1 MTPPLRFATPGY
13 DQAIADFMGKVA
25 QGILELDVL
34 LRKMPTRRT
43 VHAGP
48 MRNVREP
55 QVLDQPLRAFRY
67 TLSIPFDVL
76 RNTDIDQ
83 FTALLYDFAEA
94 HRQELAG
101 AFVQTMTAV
110 AEATGNTISAE
121 GQPLSFDMINDTL
134 EMISISFDERGNP
147 IMPTIV
153 VHPDM
158 TKKLMALEPTP
169 EQLQRQAEILQR
181 KKAAFD
187 AQKRT
192 RRLPRQHQ

>member
-1 MTPPLRFATPGY
+1 M
-13 DQAIADFMGKVA
+13 ADFMGKIA
-25 QGILELDVL
+25 QGILGLDAL
-34 LRKMPTRRT
+34 LRNMPSRRT

-55 QVLDQPLRAFRY
+55 QVLDQPLQAFRY
-67 TLSIPFDVL
+67 TLSIPFDVI

-83 FTALLYDFAEA
+83 FTELLYDFAEA
-94 HRQELAG
+94 HRHEIGG
-101 AFVQTMTAV
+101 AFVRTMMEVT
-110 AEATGNTISAE
+110 EATGNSINAE
-121 GQPLSFDMINDTL
+121 GRPLSFDMINDAI
-134 EMISISFDERGNP
+134 EMIDISFDERGNP
-147 IMPTIV
+147 NVPTIV

-158 TKKLMALEPTP
+158 AKKLMAIEPTP

-192 RRLPRQHQ
+192 RRLPRRHQ